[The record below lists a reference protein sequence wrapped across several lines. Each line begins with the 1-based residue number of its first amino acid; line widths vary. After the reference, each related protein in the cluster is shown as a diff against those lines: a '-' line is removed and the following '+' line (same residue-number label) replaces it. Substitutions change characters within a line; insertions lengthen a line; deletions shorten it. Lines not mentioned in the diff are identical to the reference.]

1 MKATKWILIF
11 FFFTNS
17 IYINK
22 SPAAIQNLNIPKEIK
37 FELTNSE
44 YNKYLRRSMRAYTDG
59 ELYGEKNIKK
69 KYKKWIDAKILI
81 DKKKINAKIRIL
93 GDWKDHLRPP
103 HTSLK
108 IKLIDDSYYGLTR
121 FNLFLPETRNG
132 ENEVFWTLM
141 LNTINFPSLFTK
153 MIDVNFNGNIYKA
166 IFQEDATKEF
176 LERNELTETVIL
188 KKNDFHF
195 YLNEK
200 EREIY
205 ENFFP
210 SSFVIDNNNF
220 LKNDISNFIASEA
233 IALRSNINFEK
244 QVLNED
250 FFASIHRKYA
260 SHGLSETNRKYIYIP
275 HKKMFLPLYYD
286 GNVQFLP
293 GKTDCKYEIK
303 TQVLKDFKKNYKAL
317 TNKTLSKMQE
327 CVFKDIYSLSKTS
340 VKDKSSA
347 FLANNFDTKKT
358 LKYSEIKN
366 KTLNYLN
373 KTEVIQK
380 ENIEK
385 PKEKGIFYTFILDDK
400 YFSCFLNI
408 EDKGIKFCSRI
419 AGSEYSKFISESG
432 RYKKIDNFKSFT
444 INLGAFN
451 KEIPIIKLDNSS
463 NEFILDKNATYYFVK
478 ANINNQDLKFI
489 FKNSESKLFIQGNFT
504 NINFDFK
511 RDFNDSM
518 VQFDDVRYDK
528 NLLTGCVNFFDSY
541 FEKISIRSSDM
552 ICEDSVN
559 IKNSFGDIKNI
570 KINDS
575 LFDALDL
582 DFSKLVIKNVNINNA
597 KNDCLDFS
605 FGEYQIIKASL
616 NNCGDKG
623 VSVGEKSK
631 ANLDDVD
638 ISFSNTGVASKDS
651 SKTNIKELKIEN
663 INTCLA
669 AYNKKKEFKGSE
681 IKIKNLSCK
690 KYKFKKEI
698 DKLSKIYISNES

>member
-11 FFFTNS
+11 FFLINS
-17 IYINK
+17 IFINK
-22 SPAAIQNLNIPKEIK
+22 SFAAIQNPTIPEEIK
-37 FELTNSE
+37 FELINSE
-44 YNKYLRRSMRAYTDG
+44 HNKYLRRSMRAYTDG

-69 KYKKWIDAKILI
+69 KYKKWINAKILI
-81 DKKKINAKIRIL
+81 DKRKINTKIRIL

-108 IKLIDDSYYGLTR
+108 VKVINDSYFGITR
-121 FNLFLPETRNG
+121 FNLFLPETRNA

-141 LNTINFPSLFTK
+141 LRTINFPSLFTK
-153 MIDVNFNGNIYKA
+153 MIDVNFNGNTYKA

-200 EREIY
+200 EKEIY
-205 ENFFP
+205 EEHFP

-233 IALRSNINFEK
+233 IALKSNLNFKK

-250 FFASIHRKYA
+250 FFTSIHSKYA

-275 HKKMFLPLYYD
+275 HKKIFLPLYYD

-293 GKTDCKYEIK
+293 GKTDCKSKIK
-303 TQVLKDFKKNYKAL
+303 IQVLEDFKKNYKVL
-317 TNKTLSKMQE
+317 TNKRLSKMQE

-340 VKDKSSA
+340 VKDKRGA
-347 FLANNFDTKKT
+347 FLENNSETKKT

-366 KTLNYLN
+366 KTLDYLN
-373 KTEVIQK
+373 KAEVIKK
-380 ENIEK
+380 EKIDK
-385 PKEKGIFYTFILDDK
+385 PTEKGIFYTFILDDK

-408 EDKGIKFCSRI
+408 KDKDIKFCSKI
-419 AGSEYSKFISESG
+419 PGSEYSKFISESG

-451 KEIPIIKLDNSS
+451 KEIPIIKLDSS
-463 NEFILDKNATYYFVK
+463 SKEFILDKNATYYFVK
-478 ANINNQDLKFI
+478 ENMNNQDLRFI
-489 FKNSESKLFIQGNFT
+489 FKNNDSKLFIQGNFT

-511 RDFNDSM
+511 RDFNDQ
-518 VQFDDVRYDK
+518 VIRNDDVRYDK
-528 NLLTGCVNFFDSY
+528 NLLTGCVNFFDSF
-541 FEKISIRSSDM
+541 FEKVSIKSSDM

-559 IKNSFGDIKNI
+559 IKNSFGEIKDIKI
-570 KINDS
+570 EDS

-582 DFSKLVIKNVNINNA
+582 DFSKLIIKNVKINNA

-605 FGEYQIIKASL
+605 FGEYQIVKAYL

-631 ANLDDVD
+631 ANLNEVD

-651 SKTNIKELKIEN
+651 SETNIEDLKIEN
-663 INTCLA
+663 ITTCLA

-681 IKIKNLSCK
+681 IKVQNLSCK

-698 DKLSKIYISNES
+698 DKFSKIYISNES